1 MLYPLN
7 NYTDV
12 IRAINEFYNI
22 KPSLQK
28 SRWMVIESTLK
39 KLDKTAPAKAD
50 NPIKQ
55 FDTKRVLV
63 EYTSRKLF

>member
-7 NYTDV
+7 NYDDV
-12 IRAINEFYNI
+12 VNAINEFYDI

-28 SRWMVIESTLK
+28 ARWMVIESTLK
-39 KLDKTAPAKAD
+39 KLDKTITAKAD

-55 FDTKRVLV
+55 FDTKRVLI
-63 EYTSRKLF
+63 ESSQT